1 MPGVRPVAS
10 SEWRVARANR
20 HWTDEEYAS
29 RLMGDVYQMDRYAAR
44 WRTVLG
50 GLMVAVLAALVAV
63 ALLAW

>member
-1 MPGVRPVAS
+1 
-10 SEWRVARANR
+10 
-20 HWTDEEYAS
+20 
-29 RLMGDVYQMDRYAAR
+29 MDRYAAR